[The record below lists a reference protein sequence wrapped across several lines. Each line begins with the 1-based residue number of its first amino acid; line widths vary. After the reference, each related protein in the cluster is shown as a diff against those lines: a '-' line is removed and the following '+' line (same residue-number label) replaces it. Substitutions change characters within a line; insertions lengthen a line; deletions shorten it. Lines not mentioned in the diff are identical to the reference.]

1 MLLLLFHSL
10 PDESLLDS
18 CLLLVRLLIR
28 FCPLIIPSFAL
39 IIDNTML
46 LLRLPSNAGIIK
58 ALRDA
63 VLTLL
68 ICSKAIH
75 FNGHNQE
82 S

>member
-10 PDESLLDS
+10 PGESLLDS

-28 FCPLIIPSFAL
+28 FCALIIPSFAL
-39 IIDNTML
+39 IIL
-46 LLRLPSNAGIIK
+46 SLLRLPSNAGIIK

-63 VLTLL
+63 ALTLL

-82 S
+82 T